1 MQNTTDGSSRPVVF
15 CKKGVLRN
23 FTKFTRKHLYQ
34 SLFFNKVAGLRP
46 AASLK
51 KIPWHRCFPMN
62 FVKFSRTT
70 FSHRTHLVA
79 ASELRQS
86 IQERTN
92 QNLCKTAFKK
102 FEVIATSYRRFIDVE
117 TTSCVYWELFY
128 FWTSILIWITL
139 LQLHFHKGKEAK
151 VSNAEINSFLE
162 TGWPEKFQWTHPML
176 IMKNSRLPFFRK
188 SKISIRLQL
197 NL

>member
-1 MQNTTDGSSRPVVF
+1 MQNTTDRSSRPEVF
-15 CKKGVLRN
+15 CKKGALRN

-34 SLFFNKVAGLRP
+34 GLFFNKVAGLRP
-46 AASLK
+46 ATSLK
-51 KIPWHRCFPMN
+51 KRPWQRCFPMN
-62 FVKFSRTT
+62 FVKFSRAP

-92 QNLCKTAFKK
+92 QNLCRAAFKK
-102 FEVIATSYRRFIDVE
+102 FEVIATSYRRFIEFE

-128 FWTSILIWITL
+128 FWTSIMIWITF
-139 LQLHFHKGKEAK
+139 LQLHFHKGKEVK
-151 VSNAEINSFLE
+151 VSNAEINSFLK

-176 IMKNSRLPFFRK
+176 ITKNSRLPLFRK
-188 SKISIRLQL
+188 SKISITLQL